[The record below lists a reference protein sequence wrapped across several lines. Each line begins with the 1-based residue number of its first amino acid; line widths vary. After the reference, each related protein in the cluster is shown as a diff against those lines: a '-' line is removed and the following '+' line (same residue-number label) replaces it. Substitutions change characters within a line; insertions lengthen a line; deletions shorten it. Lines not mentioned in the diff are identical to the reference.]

1 MSGIVLAGDLGHIDI
16 YEDNA
21 RSVEVVREE
30 KDGKLG
36 SFGFALVGVGPS
48 RIGTV
53 VPGKNNQLLHFI
65 AWSVYCV
72 VALSLS
78 LPGHALFPFDDEH
91 K

>member
-53 VPGKNNQLLHFI
+53 VPGKRSSFNVLSSVLLLFLGPL
-65 AWSVYCV
+65 SF
-72 VALSLS
+72 ALMMSTS
-78 LPGHALFPFDDEH
+78 D
-91 K
+91 

>member
-1 MSGIVLAGDLGHIDI
+1 MMSGIVLAGDLGHIDI

-36 SFGFALVGVGPS
+36 SFGFALVGGGPS

-53 VPGKNNQLLHFI
+53 VPGKRSSCNLLP
-65 AWSVYCV
+65 CV
-72 VALSLS
+72 LLAFLKPIPWL
-78 LPGHALFPFDDEH
+78 L
-91 K
+91 

>member
-53 VPGKNNQLLHFI
+53 VPGKGSSFKFI
-65 AWSVYCV
+65 ALCI
-72 VALSLS
+72 VALSL
-78 LPGHALFPFDDEH
+78 FCFDDER